1 MTHQSHLGVIYPKEL
16 KAGSQRGTHTLV
28 LIAAS
33 FTITKNWKQCQC
45 LLVDKWTNGM
55 WCMYSMEY
63 FSGLQRKGIL
73 MHAVTWMNLEDI
85 TLSETGRPEKDKQC
99 TIPFIGG
106 RGP

>member
-73 MHAVTWMNLEDI
+73 MHAITWMNLEDI

-99 TIPFIGG
+99 TIPLIGG

>member
-1 MTHQSHLGVIYPKEL
+1 MIQQSHLGVIYPKDL
-16 KAGSQRGTHTLV
+16 KAGSQRDTHTLV

-33 FTITKNWKQCQC
+33 FTITKKWKQCQC
-45 LLVDKWTNGM
+45 LLVDKWTNRM
-55 WCMYSMEY
+55 WCMYSTEY

-73 MHAVTWMNLEDI
+73 THAVTWMNLED
-85 TLSETGRPEKDKQC
+85 TMLSETGRSEKDKHC